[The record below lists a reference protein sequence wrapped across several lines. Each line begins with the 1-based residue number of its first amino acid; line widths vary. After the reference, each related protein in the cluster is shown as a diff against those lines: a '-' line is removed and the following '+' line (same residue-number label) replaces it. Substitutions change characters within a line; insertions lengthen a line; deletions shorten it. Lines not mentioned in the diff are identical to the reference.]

1 MAFDHFARAGV
12 DIAVIEVGLGGR
24 LDATNT
30 LDPLVTVTTDIS
42 YDHMDVLGHTLEK
55 IASEKAGIIKSGIP
69 HVIGL
74 LPQAAEEVLRRTA
87 AHVGAPLRCVDAR
100 RLTMRP
106 DQFSLDYT
114 TDNLEVTNLKPSLL
128 GEHQLRN
135 AALVLEVAAA
145 LKSVGLRLSKSAIER
160 GIKSTEWRGRFQIL
174 ARRGRPTIILDVC
187 HNAAGAAAFA
197 ETFKHRYPGRKAPII
212 AGFVQKKEHQ
222 KMLDALSSVAS
233 EYHLVRLKSHRS
245 IDLGETIRSVDF
257 RGVPV
262 RTYRTLGAALTALVK
277 RTDSDDIIPV
287 IGSHYLVGEFLGRYT

>member
-1 MAFDHFARAGV
+1 M
-12 DIAVIEVGLGGR
+12 
-24 LDATNT
+24 
-30 LDPLVTVTTDIS
+30 TVTTDIS
-42 YDHMDVLGHTLEK
+42 FDHMDVLGHTLEK
-55 IASEKAGIIKSGIP
+55 IATEKAGIIKPGVP

-74 LPQAAEEVLRRTA
+74 LPQAAEDVVRSIA
-87 AHVGAPLRCVDAR
+87 AQMNAPVRCVDVH
-100 RLTMRP
+100 RLNTRP
-106 DQFSLDYT
+106 GQFALDYT
-114 TDNLEVTNLKPSLL
+114 TDDLKMTNLKPSLL

-145 LKSVGLRLSKSAIER
+145 LRSVGLRLSKSAIER

-174 ARRGRPTIILDVC
+174 ARRGKPTIVLDVC

-197 ETFKHRYPGRKAPII
+197 ETFKYRYPGTKAPII

-222 KMLDALSSVAS
+222 KMLDALSAVAS

-245 IDLGETIRSVDF
+245 IDLDETIRSVDF
-257 RGVPV
+257 RGIPV

-277 RTDSDDIIPV
+277 QTDSDDIIPV